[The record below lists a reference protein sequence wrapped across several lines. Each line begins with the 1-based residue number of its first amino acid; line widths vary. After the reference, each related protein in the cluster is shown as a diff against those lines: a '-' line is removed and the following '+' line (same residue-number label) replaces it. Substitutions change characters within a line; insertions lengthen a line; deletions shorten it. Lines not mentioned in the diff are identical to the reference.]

1 MDRRIEVVISKLES
15 DVSKAWGIVEVAQLV
30 NLSSSRLRHLFKTE
44 TGKTPTQYLKDLR
57 LRNAELLLRT
67 TFLSVKEIVNRIGLT
82 TSSHF
87 VRDFKNEYG
96 LTPTMYRSLA
106 RPTTPPGCRKGS

>member
-15 DVSKAWGIVEVAQLV
+15 DVSRAWRMAELAQLV

-82 TSSHF
+82 TGSHF

-96 LTPTMYRSLA
+96 LTPTMYRSSA
-106 RPTTPPGCRKGS
+106 NPTTLPGNQKRS